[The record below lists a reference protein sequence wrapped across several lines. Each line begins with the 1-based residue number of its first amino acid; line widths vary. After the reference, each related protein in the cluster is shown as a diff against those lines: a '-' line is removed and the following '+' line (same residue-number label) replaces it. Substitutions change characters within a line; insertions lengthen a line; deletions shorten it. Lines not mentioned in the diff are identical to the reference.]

1 MISRLMALTR
11 VASKSDNSML
21 AGMRSTPS
29 LWCKIPSSAVKGS
42 SRMIFPMTVARVVC
56 KLSWSCQPRQV
67 VRSPWG
73 SASMSRT
80 FFPRRAKPMPRFTVV
95 VVLPVPPFWLASAI
109 TRLSLGRL
117 LCSGIFMSSF
127 FIDLAARWQDGRL
140 CMRKIRKVGMKKA
153 AYSLKRISGS
163 SGSDM

>member
-1 MISRLMALTR
+1 MIYTIIIKYFNYSCQRIEVLSMSFIKKHKVIFIILLFLILIGLT
-11 VASKSDNSML
+11 L
-21 AGMRSTPS
+21 FLS
-29 LWCKIPSSAVKGS
+29 LIH
-42 SRMIFPMTVARVVC
+42 ILTVARVVG

-80 FFPRRAKPMPRFTVV
+80 FFPRRARPMPRFTVV

-140 CMRKIRKVGMKKA
+140 CMGKSERWA
-153 AYSLKRISGS
+153 
-163 SGSDM
+163 